1 MSRTQ
6 HLIYVVAFSALLLA
20 LSLWS
25 LKGLY
30 GFSPAEGTSVLDGKL
45 AQAVEKHYDAEFPV
59 KRFGTNVWAAVDYT
73 LFGEGRPGVLIGE
86 KGWLYSDE
94 EFKPVADAA
103 SHQRDNLAL
112 IQGVRDELAKR
123 DIQLVMAII
132 PAKTRLYPEYAG
144 DNRPTEQY
152 RSLYQQFRGTVRGAG
167 ILAPDL
173 LGPLEEA
180 KKQGEVFLRTDTH
193 WTPLGAEVAARELSE
208 SVQQAVSLRGTPQRF
223 VTEAVAMQTHKGDLT
238 TFLPMDPLF
247 DELMPAQEQLQ
258 QRETRAADDA
268 ASGDDALF
276 AEAEIP
282 VALVGTSYSA
292 NPKWNFAGAL
302 RQSLQRDLSNHAE
315 DGHGPILPMLKYLQ
329 SDEIKDNPPQL
340 VIWEFPERYLPMA
353 YDLSGFDPAWI
364 AQLKAGAGNERLV
377 SNLTGKAGTPAR

>member
-6 HLIYVVAFSALLLA
+6 HLIYVLAFACMLLA

-30 GFSPAEGTSVLDGKL
+30 SFSAAAETTLLDGKL
-45 AQAVEKHYDAEFPV
+45 AHSLEKHYDAEFPI
-59 KRFGTNVWAAVDYT
+59 KQFGTNVWAAVDYG

-94 EFKPVADAA
+94 EFKPVADGAQ
-103 SHQRDNLAL
+103 HQRDNLAL
-112 IQGVRDELAKR
+112 IQGVRDELAKHDVR
-123 DIQLVMAII
+123 LLLAIV
-132 PAKTRLYPEYAG
+132 PAKSRLYPEYAG
-144 DNRPTEQY
+144 DNRPTASY
-152 RSLYQQFRGTVRGAG
+152 LTLYQQFRDNVRQAG

-193 WTPLGAEVAARELSE
+193 WTPLGAEVVARELSE
-208 SVQQAVSLRGTPQRF
+208 TVQRKVPLRGTPQRF
-223 VTEAVAMQTHKGDLT
+223 VTEAVSTQQHKGDLT
-238 TFLPMDPLF
+238 SFLPLDPLF
-247 DELMPAQEQLQ
+247 AELMPAQDQLQ
-258 QRETRAADDA
+258 QRETRALEDSD
-268 ASGDDALF
+268 GGDALF
-276 AEAEIP
+276 AESDMP
-282 VALVGTSYSA
+282 VTLVGTSYSA

-302 RQSLQRDLSNHAE
+302 RQALQRDLSNHAE

-329 SDEIKDNPPQL
+329 SDELKNAAPQL

-353 YDLSGFDPAWI
+353 NDLSEFDPAWI
-364 AQLKAGAGNERLV
+364 AQLKASPTEQRLV
-377 SNLTGKAGTPAR
+377 SRATDAAGTPTR

>member
-6 HLIYVVAFSALLLA
+6 HLIYVLAFAVLLLA

-25 LKGLY
+25 LKSFL

-45 AQAVEKHYDAEFPV
+45 AQALEKHYDAEFPI

-86 KGWLYSDE
+86 QGWLYSDE
-94 EFKPVADAA
+94 EFKPVAGGAE
-103 SHQRDNLAL
+103 HQRDNLAL

-123 DIQLVMAII
+123 DIRLVMAII
-132 PAKTRLYPEYAG
+132 PAKTRLYPEYTG
-144 DNRPTEQY
+144 DNRPSEQY
-152 RSLYQQFRGTVRGAG
+152 RTLYQQFRGTVRGAG

-180 KKQGEVFLRTDTH
+180 KRQGEVFLRTDTH
-193 WTPLGAEVAARELSE
+193 WTPMGAEVVARQIGE
-208 SVQQAVSLRGTPQRF
+208 SVQQSMALRGSPQRF
-223 VTEAVAMQTHKGDLT
+223 VTEPVAMQPHKGDLT
-238 TFLPMDPLF
+238 TFLPLDPLF
-247 DELMPAQEQLQ
+247 DTLMPAQDQLQ
-258 QRETRAADDA
+258 QRETRAADEGAED
-268 ASGDDALF
+268 GDALF
-276 AEAEIP
+276 AEADIP

-292 NPKWNFAGAL
+292 NAKWNFAGAL

-329 SDEIKDNPPQL
+329 SDEIKSNPPQV

-364 AQLKAGAGNERLV
+364 AALKAGAGNERLV
-377 SNLTGKAGTPAR
+377 SNTTGKAGTPTR